1 MTPDLALLLSLGAN
15 VAVLEV
21 TTPNR
26 DRPDPIRV
34 ERTIQRD
41 GSILWAVRCR
51 GNVLARDLSW
61 EYEPLPSSRDDDF
74 LTRCRFPTLVEAWS
88 AALAKQ

>member
-1 MTPDLALLLSLGAN
+1 MTPDLVLLQSLGAC

-21 TTPNR
+21 TPPNR
-26 DRPDPIRV
+26 DRPDTIRV
-34 ERTIQRD
+34 ERAVQRD
-41 GSILWAVRCR
+41 GSIMWAVRLR
-51 GNVLARDLSW
+51 GNVLARDLAW
-61 EYEPLPSSRDDDF
+61 EYEPIPSSRDVDF